1 MLAILTYQPIT
12 LIEQINVVWILGVC
26 TFFFLV
32 LLLLGIRKSYRLK
45 AENDKLMKA
54 SDDLIKEDNEEYK
67 DFTDGHMY
75 QKKTSDKQNKKA
87 ND

>member
-1 MLAILTYQPIT
+1 MLTILTYQTIS
-12 LIEQINVVWILGVC
+12 LIEQLNIVWILGVC

-32 LLLLGIRKSYRLK
+32 LLILGIRKSYKLK

-67 DFTDGHMY
+67 DFTHGHMY
-75 QKKTSDKQNKKA
+75 QKKNSDETK
-87 ND
+87 